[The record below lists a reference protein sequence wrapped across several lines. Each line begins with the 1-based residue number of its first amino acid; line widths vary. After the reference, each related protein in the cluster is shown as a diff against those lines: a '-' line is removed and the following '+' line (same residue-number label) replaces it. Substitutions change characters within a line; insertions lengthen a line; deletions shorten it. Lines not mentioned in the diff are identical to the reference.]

1 MKIDE
6 QKDDVMKEIQCDV
19 LVIGGGPAGGVTA
32 ITAKEHNPEK
42 EVLLIREDQEQLV
55 PCAIPYVFGDI
66 LGSTE
71 KDVASCAQVENTG
84 VKTMVGTVDEVDI
97 ENKKAYTKEL
107 QVSFDKLVFATG
119 SIPFVHPMMSEASKI
134 EGVFTVPK
142 NKAKIDLLKAYVDTK
157 QRITIVGS
165 GFIGIE
171 IGLEFAKSGKEVT
184 IIDGVDHILNMAF
197 DAELASQAEALAK
210 KSGITLELGDFVE
223 SIEEENGT
231 VTGVRLCGGK
241 AIQSEVVILATGY
254 KPNTDLAKK
263 AGLKLARYGGIW
275 VDEYMRTRNHDI
287 FAVGDC
293 AARRD
298 FITREPSKVMLA
310 STSVA
315 EARAAGSSLYKLKYI
330 KGFNGTIAV
339 FSTVILDRAFAS
351 AGVTEVQARMQNLD
365 IVTGTF
371 EGMNRHPATIPD
383 AVKQSVKLI
392 AMNHS
397 GRIIGGQI
405 IGGPEVG
412 ELINIIGLLIETK
425 VSVYTLMSLQVATH
439 PLLTAAPTN
448 YPIVKAAEVISKKM
462 D

>member
-1 MKIDE
+1 MK
-6 QKDDVMKEIQCDV
+6 KVQCDV
-19 LVIGGGPAGGVTA
+19 LVIGGGPAGGITA
-32 ITAKEHNPEK
+32 ITAKGHNPEK
-42 EVLLIREDQEQLV
+42 EILLIREDKEQLV

-71 KDVASCAQVENTG
+71 KNVASCAPVENTG
-84 VKTMVGTVDEVDI
+84 VTTMVGVVVEVSI
-97 ENKKAYTKEL
+97 ENKKVYTKDT
-107 QVSFDKLVFATG
+107 QISFDKLVFATG
-119 SIPFVHPMMSEASKI
+119 SIPFVRPAMSEATKL

-142 NKAKIDLLKAYVDTK
+142 SKVKIDQFKAYVDTK

-165 GFIGIE
+165 GFIGVE

-184 IIDGVDHILNMAF
+184 IIDGAEHMLNTAF
-197 DAELASQAEALAK
+197 DVELASQAEELVK
-210 KSGITLELGDFVE
+210 KVGITLELGNYVD
-223 SIEEENGT
+223 SIEEENGI
-231 VTGVRLCGGK
+231 VTGVELCGGK
-241 AIQSEVVILATGY
+241 VIKSEVVILATGY
-254 KPNTDLAKK
+254 KPDTDLAKN

-330 KGFNGTIAV
+330 KGFNGTIAI
-339 FSTVILDRAFAS
+339 FSTVIMDRAFAS
-351 AGVTEVQARMQNLD
+351 AGVTEVQAKMQDFD

-405 IGGPEVG
+405 VGGPEAG
-412 ELINIIGLLIETK
+412 ELINIIGLLIEEK

-448 YPIVKAAEVISKKM
+448 YPIVKAAEIISKKM

>member
-1 MKIDE
+1 MKQVE
-6 QKDDVMKEIQCDV
+6 CDV

-32 ITAKEHNPEK
+32 ITAKGYNPEK
-42 EVLLIREDQEQLV
+42 EVLLIREDKEQLV
-55 PCAIPYVFGDI
+55 PCAIPYVFGNI
-66 LGSTE
+66 LGNTE
-71 KDVASCAQVENTG
+71 KDIASCAPVENTG
-84 VKTMVGTVDEVDI
+84 VKTMVGVVDEVDI
-97 ENKKAYTKEL
+97 ENKKVYTKDE
-107 QVSFDKLVFATG
+107 QISFDKLVLATG
-119 SIPFVHPMMSEASKI
+119 SVPFVHPSMGNATDI

-142 NKAKIDLLKAYVDTK
+142 SKKMIDQLKTYVDTK
-157 QRITIVGS
+157 QQVTIVGS
-165 GFIGIE
+165 GFIGVE

-184 IIDGVDHILNMAF
+184 IIDAGGHILNTAF
-197 DAELASQAEALAK
+197 DAELASQAEELAK
-210 KSGITLELGDFVE
+210 KAGITLELGNFVD
-223 SIEEENGT
+223 SIKEENGI
-231 VTGVRLCGGK
+231 VTGVSLSGGK
-241 AIQSEVVILATGY
+241 VIKSEVVVLATGY

-298 FITREPSKVMLA
+298 FITREPSKIMLA

-330 KGFNGTIAV
+330 KGFNGTIAI
-339 FSTVILDRAFAS
+339 FSTVIMGRSFAS
-351 AGVTEVQARMQNLD
+351 AGVTEVQAKMQNFD
-365 IVTGTF
+365 IITGTF

-405 IGGPEVG
+405 VGGPEVG
-412 ELINIIGLLIETK
+412 ELINIIGLLIEEK
-425 VSVYTLMSLQVATH
+425 VSIYSLMSLQVATH

-448 YPIVKAAEVISKKM
+448 YPIIKAAEIIIKKM

>member
-1 MKIDE
+1 MK
-6 QKDDVMKEIQCDV
+6 KIQCDV

-32 ITAKEHNPEK
+32 ITAKGHNPGK
-42 EVLLIREDQEQLV
+42 KILLIREEEEQLV
-55 PCAIPYVFGDI
+55 PCAIPYIFGDI

-71 KDVASCAQVENTG
+71 KDIASCAPVENTG
-84 VKTMVGTVDEVDI
+84 VETMVGIVKEVDI
-97 ENKKAYTKEL
+97 ENKAAYTKDARIG
-107 QVSFDKLVFATG
+107 FDKLVFATG
-119 SIPFVHPMMSEASKI
+119 STPFVHPMMSEATKI

-142 NKAKIDLLKAYVDTK
+142 SKAKIDQLKAYVDTK
-157 QRITIVGS
+157 QKITIVGS
-165 GFIGIE
+165 GFIGVE
-171 IGLEFAKSGKEVT
+171 LGLEFAKSGKEVT
-184 IIDGVDHILNMAF
+184 IIDGVNHMLSMAF
-197 DAELASQAEALAK
+197 DAELASQAEELTK
-210 KSGITLELGDFVE
+210 KSGMTLELGDFVD
-223 SIEEENGT
+223 SIEEENGIA
-231 VTGVRLCGGK
+231 TGVKLCGGK
-241 AIQSEVVILATGY
+241 VIKSEVVILATGY
-254 KPNTDLAKK
+254 KPDTDLAKK

-330 KGFNGTIAV
+330 KGFNGTIAI

-351 AGVTEVQARMQNLD
+351 AGVTEVQARIQNLD

-425 VSVYTLMSLQVATH
+425 TSVYTLMSLQVATH

-448 YPIVKAAEVISKKM
+448 YPIVKAAEIISKKM

>member
-1 MKIDE
+1 MYGI
-6 QKDDVMKEIQCDV
+6 
-19 LVIGGGPAGGVTA
+19 TA
-32 ITAKEHNPEK
+32 ITAKGHNPEK
-42 EVLLIREDQEQLV
+42 EILLIREDKEQLV
-55 PCAIPYVFGDI
+55 PCAIPYIFGDI

-71 KDVASCAQVENTG
+71 KNIASCAPVENTG
-84 VKTMVGTVDEVDI
+84 VKTMVGTVDEVNI
-97 ENKKAYTKEL
+97 ENKKAYTKDV
-107 QVSFDKLVFATG
+107 QISFDKLVFATG
-119 SIPFVHPMMSEASKI
+119 SIPFIHPAMSEASKI

-142 NKAKIDLLKAYVDTK
+142 SKVKIDQLKAYADTK

-165 GFIGIE
+165 
-171 IGLEFAKSGKEVT
+171 
-184 IIDGVDHILNMAF
+184 HMLNTAF
-197 DAELASQAEALAK
+197 DVELASQAEELAK
-210 KSGITLELGDFVE
+210 KVGITLELGDFVD
-223 SIEEENGT
+223 SVEEENNI

-241 AIQSEVVILATGY
+241 VIKSEVVILATGY
-254 KPNTDLAKK
+254 KPDTDLAKK

-330 KGFNGTIAV
+330 KGFNGTIAI
-339 FSTVILDRAFAS
+339 FSTVIMERAFAS
-351 AGVTEVQARMQNLD
+351 AGVTEVQAKMQNFD

-405 IGGPEVG
+405 VGGPEVG
-412 ELINIIGLLIETK
+412 ELINIIGLLIEEK
-425 VSVYTLMSLQVATH
+425 VSVYSLMSLQVATH

-448 YPIVKAAEVISKKM
+448 YPIVKAAEIISRKM

>member
-1 MKIDE
+1 MKKI
-6 QKDDVMKEIQCDV
+6 KCDI
-19 LVIGGGPAGGVTA
+19 LIIGGGPAGGVAA
-32 ITAKEHNPEK
+32 ITAKKQNPDK
-42 EVLLIREDQEQLV
+42 KVILIREDEAQLV
-55 PCAIPYVFGDI
+55 PCAIPYIFGDI
-66 LGSTE
+66 LGSSQ
-71 KDVASCAQVENTG
+71 KDITSCAAVENSG
-84 VKTMVGTVDEVDI
+84 VVTMIGTVSEVDI
-97 ENKKAYTKEL
+97 ENKNVYTEKE
-107 QVSFDKLVFATG
+107 QISFEKLVLATG
-119 SIPFVHPMMSEASKI
+119 SVPFVHPSMAHMVDI
-134 EGVFTVPK
+134 EGVFTIPK
-142 NKAKIDLLKAYVDTK
+142 NKKKIDQLKAYIEKKEKIV
-157 QRITIVGS
+157 IVGS

-171 IGLEFAKSGKEVT
+171 IGLEFAKSGKKVT
-184 IIDGVDHILNMAF
+184 IVDGVEHILNVAF
-197 DAELASQAEALAK
+197 DQELAQQAEVLVKEA
-210 KSGITLELGDFVE
+210 GVVLELGDFVDA
-223 SIEEENGT
+223 IEEKNG
-231 VTGVRLCGGK
+231 VAAGVRLCNGK
-241 AIQSEVVILATGY
+241 LIESEVIILATGY

-263 AGLKLARYGGIW
+263 AGLKLARYSGIW
-275 VDEYMRTRNHDI
+275 VDEYMRTRNHDV

-315 EARAAGSSLYKLKYI
+315 EARAAGSSLYTLKYI

-339 FSTVILDRAFAS
+339 FSTMIMDRAFAS
-351 AGVTEVQARMQNLD
+351 AGVTEAEAQRQKID
-365 IVTGTF
+365 IRTGTF

-412 ELINIIGLLIETK
+412 ELINVIGLLIETK
-425 VSVYTLMSLQVATH
+425 TTIYTLLSLQVATH

-448 YPIVKAAEVISKKM
+448 YPIVKAAEIISENM

>member
-1 MKIDE
+1 MK
-6 QKDDVMKEIQCDV
+6 KVRCDV
-19 LVIGGGPAGGVTA
+19 LIIGGGPAGGITA
-32 ITAKEHNPEK
+32 ITAKGHNPEK
-42 EVLLIREDQEQLV
+42 EILLIREDKEQLV

-71 KDVASCAQVENTG
+71 KNVASCAPVENTG
-84 VKTMVGTVDEVDI
+84 VTMMIGVVTEVDI
-97 ENKKAYTKEL
+97 EDKKAYTKDTL
-107 QVSFDKLVFATG
+107 ISFDKLVFATG
-119 SIPFVHPMMSEASKI
+119 SIPFVRSAMSEAVNL

-142 NKAKIDLLKAYVDTK
+142 SKVKIDRIKAYVDTK
-157 QRITIVGS
+157 QKITIVGS
-165 GFIGIE
+165 GFIGVE
-171 IGLEFAKSGKEVT
+171 IALEFAKSGKEVT
-184 IIDGVDHILNMAF
+184 IIDGGEHILNAAF
-197 DAELASQAEALAK
+197 DVELASQAEELAEK
-210 KSGITLELGDFVE
+210 VGITLEHGNYVD
-223 SIEEENGT
+223 SIEEENGI
-231 VTGVRLCGGK
+231 VTGVKLHGGK
-241 AIQSEVVILATGY
+241 VIKSEVVILATGY
-254 KPNTDLAKK
+254 RPETDLAKK

-275 VDEYMRTRNHDI
+275 VDEYMRTRDHDI

-315 EARAAGSSLYKLKYI
+315 EARAAGSSLYKIKYI
-330 KGFNGTIAV
+330 KGFNGTIAI
-339 FSTVILDRAFAS
+339 FSTMIMNKAFAS
-351 AGVTEVQARMQNLD
+351 AGVTEAEAKIQNLD

-371 EGMNRHPATIPD
+371 EGMNRHPASIPD

-412 ELINIIGLLIETK
+412 ELINIIGLIIEEK
-425 VSVYTLMSLQVATH
+425 VSVYSLISLQVASH

-448 YPIVKAAEVISKKM
+448 YPIAKAAEIISSKM
-462 D
+462 E